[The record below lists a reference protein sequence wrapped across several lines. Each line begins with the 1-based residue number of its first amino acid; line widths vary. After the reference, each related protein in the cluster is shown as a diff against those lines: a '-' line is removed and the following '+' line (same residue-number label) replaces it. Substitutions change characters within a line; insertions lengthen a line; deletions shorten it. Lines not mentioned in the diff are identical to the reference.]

1 MTAAGKV
8 LGAALFWVLVLVA
21 CVVLIAVCVPLL
33 AVDGVVRAVWAF
45 VGALGPRGEMSGT
58 PDDLDDVLRARI
70 DGDGEAGRL
79 ACGCVK
85 QETSN
90 IVGCLRC
97 QWETCYQHK
106 GATHLCEPDPIDR
119 WQYAPDRDP
128 MRVDRLFDALAA
140 GAELADLHNAPH
152 DLSRYYLIGDEK

>member
-1 MTAAGKV
+1 MTAGRV
-8 LGAALFWVLVLVA
+8 LAAVLFWTLFLAA
-21 CVVLIAVCVPLL
+21 CVVLVGVCVPLL
-33 AVDGVVRAVWAF
+33 AIDGAVRGVRLL
-45 VGALGPRGEMSGT
+45 VGALTRRGEMSGT

-70 DGDGEAGRL
+70 DGDEAYAADL
-79 ACGCVK
+79 MACGCTFAGASV
-85 QETSN
+85 S
-90 IVGCLRC
+90 C
-97 QWETCYQHK
+97 TCGWRTCPTHSS
-106 GATHLCEPDPIDR
+106 ATHLCEPDPIDR